1 MKELKAM
8 QVAMDQFNEVID
20 SVVTTKARTTDPW
33 TSHAAAKSLSAKK
46 LSKQHARILMV
57 LKTNSFPLA
66 AEQIDD
72 RLGFP
77 AFRRMSELKRQG
89 LIEDSGE
96 IYIGRSG
103 RKAIKYII
111 TTKGNKLHG
120 ER

>member
-8 QVAMDQFNEVID
+8 QVAMDQFNEVIN

-33 TSHAAAKSLSAKK
+33 TSHAAGRSMSTKELG
-46 LSKQHARILMV
+46 KQHSQILMV
-57 LKTNSFPLA
+57 LHTNGFPLA

-72 RLGFP
+72 RLGYA

-96 IYIGRSG
+96 VHTGRSG
-103 RKAIKYII
+103 RKAIKY
-111 TTKGNKLHG
+111 KLTELG
-120 ER
+120 INYVR